1 MRSFMMI
8 LVCLVLW
15 IAPHAVAQEAA
26 VTLEA
31 ELSRTRAYLG
41 DTVSYQVS
49 VRGIQDGTEPS
60 VAFPEGV
67 VVEYRGVSSQQFT
80 TMRSINGK
88 QRSHTD
94 SSYRHNYLL
103 TVVEEGDLVI
113 PPAVLKINNQE
124 YRSKA
129 VTLTG
134 LLPGES
140 LVDVLEVRL
149 PDRAVY
155 VGESVIAQVTWWVGD
170 RTGDLNFESS
180 VFPESMRVVPM
191 APATRSGQE
200 IQMSLAGQRFSAF
213 AENGVYQG
221 ASRTRLRF
229 DVMLTPT
236 ETGTVEFGPMRVIF
250 TRVDDFGRSQR
261 KYAQSD
267 VVDVRV
273 VGVPSGG
280 RPDGYQGLIGE
291 FAAQTDASNTQV
303 NVGDPIE
310 FRLLVTGPDPMIGLE
325 KTLDAQSLA
334 KSGFRVSP
342 DGWREV
348 ERNRS
353 GERLFSTTIRATDDS
368 VTQIPAIRLPA
379 FNPETG
385 AFEVFASNP
394 IPLEVRSVR
403 TVTLS
408 DAVVSGGVSNTPAGI
423 ERTELARNPSVLWT
437 HPDADVFR
445 SSARAF
451 SWRGVLG
458 DPVWVGTLGV
468 VIGAP
473 LLCWV
478 VVTVKRGRDPEAAAV
493 DRAWR
498 VAKKLHARG
507 DHVGAI
513 RAYGGAILGIDPGS
527 LTGADL
533 KQLSVTPEVAA
544 RSAAVLTESESK
556 DYGTLPEVRDDAS
569 LLRAMRRDILK
580 HDRGR
585 VQGKGTRRVQ
595 R

>member
-103 TVVEEGDLVI
+103 TVVEEGELVI

-213 AENGVYQG
+213 AENGV
-221 ASRTRLRF
+221 
-229 DVMLTPT
+229 
-236 ETGTVEFGPMRVIF
+236 
-250 TRVDDFGRSQR
+250 
-261 KYAQSD
+261 
-267 VVDVRV
+267 
-273 VGVPSGG
+273 
-280 RPDGYQGLIGE
+280 
-291 FAAQTDASNTQV
+291 
-303 NVGDPIE
+303 
-310 FRLLVTGPDPMIGLE
+310 
-325 KTLDAQSLA
+325 
-334 KSGFRVSP
+334 
-342 DGWREV
+342 
-348 ERNRS
+348 
-353 GERLFSTTIRATDDS
+353 
-368 VTQIPAIRLPA
+368 
-379 FNPETG
+379 
-385 AFEVFASNP
+385 
-394 IPLEVRSVR
+394 
-403 TVTLS
+403 
-408 DAVVSGGVSNTPAGI
+408 
-423 ERTELARNPSVLWT
+423 
-437 HPDADVFR
+437 
-445 SSARAF
+445 
-451 SWRGVLG
+451 
-458 DPVWVGTLGV
+458 
-468 VIGAP
+468 
-473 LLCWV
+473 
-478 VVTVKRGRDPEAAAV
+478 
-493 DRAWR
+493 
-498 VAKKLHARG
+498 
-507 DHVGAI
+507 
-513 RAYGGAILGIDPGS
+513 
-527 LTGADL
+527 
-533 KQLSVTPEVAA
+533 
-544 RSAAVLTESESK
+544 
-556 DYGTLPEVRDDAS
+556 
-569 LLRAMRRDILK
+569 
-580 HDRGR
+580 
-585 VQGKGTRRVQ
+585 
-595 R
+595 

>member
-1 MRSFMMI
+1 MRNFMMT

-15 IAPHAVAQEAA
+15 IAPYAVAQEAA

-80 TMRSINGK
+80 TMRSINGR
-88 QRSHTD
+88 QRAHTD

-103 TVVEEGDLVI
+103 TIVEEGEIMI
-113 PPAVLKINNQE
+113 PPAVLKINNRE
-124 YRSKA
+124 YKSNS
-129 VTLTG
+129 VSLTG
-134 LLPGES
+134 MLPAGS
-140 LVDVLEVRL
+140 LTDVLEVRL

-155 VGESVIAQVTWWVGD
+155 VGESVRAQVTWWVGD
-170 RTGDLNFESS
+170 QTRDLNFESS

-191 APATRSGQE
+191 SPANRSGQE
-200 IQMSLAGQRFSAF
+200 IPMSLAGQRFTAF
-213 AENGVYQG
+213 AESGVYQG
-221 ASRTRLRF
+221 ASMTRLRF

-236 ETGTVEFGPMRVIF
+236 KSGTVAFGPMRVIF
-250 TRVDDFGRSQR
+250 TRVDDFGRAQR
-261 KYAQSD
+261 KFAESP
-267 VVDVRV
+267 VVDMRV
-273 VGVPSGG
+273 VGVPNAG

-291 FAAQTDASNTQV
+291 FSAQTDASNTQV

-310 FRLLVTGPDPMIGLE
+310 FRLLVSGPDPMIGLE

-334 KSGFRVSP
+334 RSGFRVSP
-342 DGWREV
+342 EGWREV

-368 VTQIPAIRLPA
+368 VTEIPSIRLPA

-385 AFEVFASNP
+385 AFEVFSSNP

-408 DAVVSGGVSNTPAGI
+408 DAVVSDGAANTPAGI

-437 HPDADVFR
+437 HPDADAFR

-451 SWRGVLG
+451 TWRGVLG
-458 DPVWVGTLGV
+458 DPVWIGTIGV
-468 VIGAP
+468 VFGAP

-478 VVTVKRGRDPEAAAV
+478 VVAVKRGRDPEAAAV
-493 DRAWR
+493 NRAWK

-513 RAYGGAILGIDPGS
+513 RAYGGAILGIDPAS

-533 KQLSVTPEVAA
+533 RQLAVTPEVAA

-556 DYGTLPEVRDDAS
+556 HYGSLPEVRDDAS

-580 HDRGR
+580 HDQGR
-585 VQGKGTRRVQ
+585 VRGQGTRRVQ

>member
-1 MRSFMMI
+1 
-8 LVCLVLW
+8 
-15 IAPHAVAQEAA
+15 
-26 VTLEA
+26 
-31 ELSRTRAYLG
+31 
-41 DTVSYQVS
+41 
-49 VRGIQDGTEPS
+49 
-60 VAFPEGV
+60 
-67 VVEYRGVSSQQFT
+67 
-80 TMRSINGK
+80 
-88 QRSHTD
+88 
-94 SSYRHNYLL
+94 
-103 TVVEEGDLVI
+103 
-113 PPAVLKINNQE
+113 
-124 YRSKA
+124 
-129 VTLTG
+129 
-134 LLPGES
+134 
-140 LVDVLEVRL
+140 
-149 PDRAVY
+149 
-155 VGESVIAQVTWWVGD
+155 
-170 RTGDLNFESS
+170 
-180 VFPESMRVVPM
+180 
-191 APATRSGQE
+191 
-200 IQMSLAGQRFSAF
+200 
-213 AENGVYQG
+213 
-221 ASRTRLRF
+221 
-229 DVMLTPT
+229 
-236 ETGTVEFGPMRVIF
+236 MRVIF

-291 FAAQTDASNTQV
+291 FAAQTDGSNTKV

-478 VVTVKRGRDPEAAAV
+478 VVTWA
-493 DRAWR
+493 
-498 VAKKLHARG
+498 
-507 DHVGAI
+507 
-513 RAYGGAILGIDPGS
+513 
-527 LTGADL
+527 
-533 KQLSVTPEVAA
+533 
-544 RSAAVLTESESK
+544 
-556 DYGTLPEVRDDAS
+556 
-569 LLRAMRRDILK
+569 
-580 HDRGR
+580 
-585 VQGKGTRRVQ
+585 
-595 R
+595 